1 MVYFLLIMGKTV
13 MFTPSTK
20 KKKKV
25 LQHGKTK
32 HQLQLLGYE
41 GEKKPSTIK
50 SLTRIQMTL

>member
-13 MFTPSTK
+13 MFTPST